1 MIFLMYHELALP
13 GREPCQK
20 EAGYARYVL
29 SLDEFRSQVSFI
41 RGKGFRVFNVS
52 DGLSN
57 TTRDRTL
64 VLTFDDGCETDFLA
78 AGPLLKEIGFGAT
91 FYVVAGFIGR
101 QGYMSASQLR
111 ELWKMGFEI
120 GCHSMTHPYL
130 TDLNN
135 PDLQMEI
142 AGAKTKLEELL
153 GQPIHHFSC
162 PGGRWNRRVASC
174 ARAAGYLSLATS
186 KAAENKKD
194 SNVFSLGRVAI
205 QRAMPL
211 EQFGRLC
218 EGKTLLKLRGRE
230 AVLSA
235 SKTILGNSLYEKLRS
250 TLLGDS

>member
-13 GREPCQK
+13 GRELCQK

-29 SLDEFRSQVSFI
+29 SLDEFRSQLNFI
-41 RGKGFRVFNVS
+41 RRQGFRVFNVS

-57 TTRDRTL
+57 TTKDRSL
-64 VLTFDDGCETDFLA
+64 VLTFDDGCETDYLA
-78 AGPLLKEIGFGAT
+78 AGPLLKEAGFGAT

-101 QGYMSASQLR
+101 LGYMNASQLR
-111 ELWKMGFEI
+111 ELRRMGLEI

-130 TDLNN
+130 TDLN
-135 PDLQMEI
+135 DHHLQMEI
-142 AGAKTKLEELL
+142 SGAKSKLEQLL

-162 PGGRWNRRVASC
+162 PGGRWNRRVVLC
-174 ARAAGYLSLATS
+174 ARAAGYRSLATS
-186 KAAENKKD
+186 RAVVNQKD
-194 SNVFSLGRVAI
+194 SDAFSLGRIAI

-218 EGKTLLKLRGRE
+218 EGKSLLKLRGRN

>member
-13 GREPCQK
+13 GRELCQK
-20 EAGYARYVL
+20 AAGYARYVL
-29 SLDEFRSQVSFI
+29 PLDEFRSQVSFI
-41 RGKGFRVFNVS
+41 RGQGFRVFNVG
-52 DGLSN
+52 DGLSS
-57 TTRDRTL
+57 TTTDRSL
-64 VLTFDDGCETDFLA
+64 VLTFDDGCETDYLA
-78 AGPLLKEIGFGAT
+78 AGPLLKEAGFGAT
-91 FYVVAGFIGR
+91 FYAVAGFIGH

-111 ELWKMGFEI
+111 ELWRMGFEI

-130 TDLNN
+130 TDLNDD
-135 PDLQMEI
+135 DLQMEVV
-142 AGAKTKLEELL
+142 GAKSKLEDLL

-162 PGGRWNRRVASC
+162 PGGRWNRRVVASV
-174 ARAAGYLSLATS
+174 RAAGYLSLATS
-186 KAAENKKD
+186 KAVENHKD
-194 SNVFSLGRVAI
+194 SDVFMLGRVAV
-205 QRAMPL
+205 QRAMQP